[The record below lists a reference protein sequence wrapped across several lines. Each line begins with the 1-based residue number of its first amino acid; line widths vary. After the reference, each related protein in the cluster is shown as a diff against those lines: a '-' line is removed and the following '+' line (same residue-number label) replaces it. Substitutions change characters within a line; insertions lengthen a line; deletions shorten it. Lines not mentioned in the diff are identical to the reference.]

1 MSNLEYHVLLA
12 LANGQLHGYAIKDA
26 VESES
31 EGTLAPHAGSLYRVL
46 ARLMTAGLVGE
57 AYPADEPTPHP
68 GLSRRYYEL
77 TAAGRKALALEAR
90 RLLAAATV
98 AEKRLG
104 LFRGRS

>member
-12 LANGQLHGYAIKDA
+12 LANGHLHGYAIKDA
-26 VESES
+26 VASES

-46 ARLMTAGLVGE
+46 ARLMTEGLVVE
-57 AYPADEPTPHP
+57 ARAVDEPTPHP

-77 TAAGRKALALEAR
+77 TASGRRALSEEAR
-90 RLLAAATV
+90 RLLASANV